1 MIASDTSFMSKY
13 NQTMYIRSPCFHS
26 SIFMTYSGGGGEGG
40 AGGGGDALGGGGEG
54 GGGEGGGGEG
64 GGAGRLG
71 SLHSSSLGFFGFLQ
85 SSSFLGN
92 LHLLIAPITIHVQYI
107 CNEALTFQPSRCLL
121 DLSQTID

>member
-1 MIASDTSFMSKY
+1 
-13 NQTMYIRSPCFHS
+13 
-26 SIFMTYSGGGGEGG
+26 MTYSGGGGGEG

-54 GGGEGGGGEG
+54 GGGEGGGGEGGGG

-92 LHLLIAPITIHVQYI
+92 LHLIIATITLHV
-107 CNEALTFQPSRCLL
+107 
-121 DLSQTID
+121 